1 MARQSACDRSD
12 WRCRE
17 VRHDRGIAAGP
28 VANID
33 RVEYIAMK
41 PKATL
46 SKPAKPKTTAKK
58 ERPAAEVVVKDAD
71 ATRAKILNVAIKE
84 FSRQGLSGARIDE
97 IAAETGSNKGM
108 IYYYFGGKEGL
119 YVAAL
124 EESYRRFREIES
136 EFHQEDLP
144 PVQALRQL
152 VISTFDYHAVHS
164 EFIRMV
170 MTENI
175 HQGEH
180 IRKIPQLRAINRP
193 AIGLLERLCKR
204 GIAEGV
210 FRTDLDPVDLH
221 MSISALSFY
230 NVSNQHTFSF
240 IFDRDLK
247 SPKVH
252 AARREAV
259 VDMILRYVRAP

>member
-1 MARQSACDRSD
+1 
-12 WRCRE
+12 
-17 VRHDRGIAAGP
+17 
-28 VANID
+28 
-33 RVEYIAMK
+33 MK
-41 PKATL
+41 PKTSKTSK
-46 SKPAKPKTTAKK
+46 SKPASVKK
-58 ERPAAEVVVKDAD
+58 RASAGTVVKDAD
-71 ATRAKILNVAIKE
+71 ATRAKILNVAIQE
-84 FSRQGLSGARIDE
+84 FSSNGLSGARIDE

-119 YVAAL
+119 YIAAL
-124 EESYRRFREIES
+124 EESYKRFREIES
-136 EFHQEDLP
+136 GFHSEELP

-152 VISTFDYHAVHS
+152 VMSTFDYHAVHS

-175 HQGEH
+175 HQGVH
-180 IRKIPQLRAINRP
+180 IRKIPQLKAINRP

-204 GIAEGV
+204 GVAEGV

-221 MSISALSFY
+221 ASISALSFY
-230 NVSNQHTFSF
+230 NVSNQYTFSF
-240 IFDRDLK
+240 IFDRDVK
-247 SPKVH
+247 APKVH

>member
-1 MARQSACDRSD
+1 MAEED
-12 WRCRE
+12 
-17 VRHDRGIAAGP
+17 G
-28 VANID
+28 
-33 RVEYIAMK
+33 
-41 PKATL
+41 
-46 SKPAKPKTTAKK
+46 
-58 ERPAAEVVVKDAD
+58 
-71 ATRAKILNVAIKE
+71 TRAKILNVAIQE
-84 FSRQGLSGARIDE
+84 FSRHGLSGARIDE
-97 IAAETGSNKGM
+97 IAAETGANKGM

-124 EESYRRFREIES
+124 EESYRRFRQIES
-136 EFHQEDLP
+136 AFHLDDLP
-144 PVQALRQL
+144 PVPALRTI
-152 VISTFDYHAVHS
+152 VASTFDYHAQHP

-175 HQGEH
+175 HHGEH
-180 IRKIPQLRAINRP
+180 IRKIPELRAINRP
-193 AIGLLERLCKR
+193 AIVLLERLCKR

-210 FRTDLDPVDLH
+210 FRPDLDPVDLH

-240 IFDRDLK
+240 IFDRDLTA
-247 SPKVH
+247 SAVH

>member
-1 MARQSACDRSD
+1 
-12 WRCRE
+12 
-17 VRHDRGIAAGP
+17 
-28 VANID
+28 
-33 RVEYIAMK
+33 MK
-41 PKATL
+41 AKTSK
-46 SKPAKPKTTAKK
+46 SKPTS
-58 ERPAAEVVVKDAD
+58 ERKRKAAEVMVKDAD
-71 ATRAKILNVAIKE
+71 ATRAKILNVAIQE
-84 FSRQGLSGARIDE
+84 FARSGLSGARIDE

-124 EESYRRFREIES
+124 EESYKRFREIES
-136 EFHQEDLP
+136 SFHLEDLP

-152 VISTFDYHAVHS
+152 VISTFDYHATHS
-164 EFIRMV
+164 NFIRLV

-175 HQGEH
+175 HKGEH

-204 GIAEGV
+204 GVVEGV
-210 FRTDLDPVDLH
+210 FRADLDPVDLH